1 MSKSVHLIVVGKLKD
16 KNLEMIEQDYLMRI
30 KNPDLYIHEVKAR
43 AEDKVSEGKEVLK
56 KIKEIS
62 KDSSAHIVAL
72 CEIGKE
78 RDSRDFSKWLFD
90 KVENLSKKVIF
101 VIAGAEGHSDE
112 FMKLVNDKVSLSKL
126 TFPHKIARILFIEQF
141 YRAITIKNNHPY
153 HN

>member
-16 KNLEMIEQDYLMRI
+16 KNLEKIEQDYLVRI
-30 KNPDLYIHEVKAR
+30 KNPDLQVHEVKAR
-43 AEDKVSEGKEVLK
+43 AEDKISEGQEVLK
-56 KIKEIS
+56 KIKDIT
-62 KDSSAHIVAL
+62 KDSGAHIVAL
-72 CEIGKE
+72 CEVGVE
-78 RDSRDFSKWLFD
+78 RDSVEFSKWLFQ
-90 KVENLSKKVIF
+90 KVENQPHKVVF

-112 FMKLVNDKVSLSKL
+112 FMQQVSDKVSLSKL